1 MKHRLFWPVVT
12 LVTLILIN
20 TIARSQFASITV
32 RDGRL
37 YGALIDILRQSA
49 PLMLVSLGMTIVIA
63 TRGIDLSVGAVMAVS
78 GAVALTII
86 DGSADPG
93 DPGVVIVAVVVAI
106 LASLLLGAWNGF
118 LVSLLG
124 IQPIIATLVLMLA
137 GRGMALLITEGFITT
152 VNSTPFEFISTGYL
166 LLPFA
171 FFIWV
176 AAAAIVGL
184 TERRTAL
191 GVLTESVGINPEA
204 SRLAGVRSRGIIWSA
219 YAASGV
225 LAGIAG
231 IIYASNIKAADANA
245 AGQFIELYAILA
257 VVLGGTSLM
266 GGKFSLAGTVVGVLI
281 IQTLE
286 STILFLG
293 VPSAESPVFFAVVV
307 VVVVMIQSPRLHRF
321 ARDVTNSIRSRRT
334 AEATS
339 DAEVVG

>member
-1 MKHRLFWPVVT
+1 M
-12 LVTLILIN
+12 
-20 TIARSQFASITV
+20 
-32 RDGRL
+32 
-37 YGALIDILRQSA
+37 
-49 PLMLVSLGMTIVIA
+49 
-63 TRGIDLSVGAVMAVS
+63 
-78 GAVALTII
+78 
-86 DGSADPG
+86 
-93 DPGVVIVAVVVAI
+93 VVAI

-137 GRGMALLITEGFITT
+137 GRGVALLITEGFITT
-152 VNSTPFEFISTGYL
+152 VNSTPFEFISTRIPSPAVRL
-166 LLPFA
+166 LHLGRGGRGSRA
-171 FFIWV
+171 DR
-176 AAAAIVGL
+176 AAYCA
-184 TERRTAL
+184 RRPHR
-191 GVLTESVGINPEA
+191 GRWHQPEA

-286 STILFLG
+286 STMLFLG
-293 VPSAESPVFFAVVV
+293 VPSAESPVFFAIVVV
-307 VVVVMIQSPRLHRF
+307 VVVIIQSPRLHRF
-321 ARDVTNSIRSRRT
+321 ARDVTNAARSRADRR
-334 AEATS
+334 ARR
-339 DAEVVG
+339 DVEVAG